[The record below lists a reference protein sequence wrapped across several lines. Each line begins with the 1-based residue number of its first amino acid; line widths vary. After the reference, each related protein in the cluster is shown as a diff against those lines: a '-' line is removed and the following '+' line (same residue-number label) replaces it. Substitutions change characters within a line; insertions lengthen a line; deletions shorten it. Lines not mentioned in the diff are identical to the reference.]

1 MKQVSIFIITST
13 RSPGKA
19 KKAWYRYM
27 MYCDGHHIDKKQQ
40 VLATTGHRLVLEC
53 AIAALKRM
61 TKPAMITFFTD
72 CHYFANGQRQLAS
85 WRENG
90 WKRSDGKE
98 LRNLDLWQQLEE
110 LLRPHAISFQMEN
123 MELYKNPDET
133 PWS

>member
-1 MKQVSIFIITST
+1 MLLLSHPPERREKIPESLVSIYFESAMVILC
-13 RSPGKA
+13 RKNE
-19 KKAWYRYM
+19 R
-27 MYCDGHHIDKKQQ
+27 
-40 VLATTGHRLVLEC
+40 VLDTTGHRMVLEC

-61 TKPAMITFFTD
+61 NQPAIITIHTD
-72 CHYFANGQRQLAS
+72 CHYFADGQRRLSA
-85 WRENG
+85 WKDNG

-110 LLRPHAISFQMEN
+110 LLRPHAVSFQMEN

>member
-1 MKQVSIFIITST
+1 
-13 RSPGKA
+13 
-19 KKAWYRYM
+19 
-27 MYCDGHHIDKKQQ
+27 
-40 VLATTGHRLVLEC
+40 
-53 AIAALKRM
+53 
-61 TKPAMITFFTD
+61 MITFFTD
-72 CHYFANGQRQLAS
+72 CHYFANGQRQLVS

-110 LLRPHAISFQMEN
+110 LLRSHAVSFQMEN

>member
-1 MKQVSIFIITST
+1 M
-13 RSPGKA
+13 
-19 KKAWYRYM
+19 
-27 MYCDGHHIDKKQQ
+27 
-40 VLATTGHRLVLEC
+40 EC

-61 TKPAMITFFTD
+61 TKPSMIMFFTD

-110 LLRPHAISFQMEN
+110 LLRPHAVSFQMEN
-123 MELYKNPDET
+123 MELYKSPDET